1 MSMPQKLGSVAILLS
16 LVLSYP
22 FLMMDYYA
30 RGILKGLDIKQ
41 IWEEEREDEE
51 EEENEEENNDLEE
64 EADVSQNG
72 TRTILP

>member
-1 MSMPQKLGSVAILLS
+1 MSTGMFHLLPILKGWKWT
-16 LVLSYP
+16 VHNFGYP

-51 EEENEEENNDLEE
+51 EED
-64 EADVSQNG
+64 NG
-72 TRTILP
+72 RVD